1 MHQDPINELKRL
13 KQIRLT
19 LLGIC
24 ERQMNEV
31 TKLKSKLRTK
41 VDVSELYNPLLDIW
55 KELK

>member
-41 VDVSELYNPLLDIW
+41 VDVSELYIPLLDIW
-55 KELK
+55 KVFK